1 MHCPSASVHDPELAN
16 KPDPSLVKLTDPA
29 GVAAVLPL
37 ALVTTALQLVAVP
50 TDTELGEQVTVVSV
64 VTVVIVSLVWLLLP
78 AWVLSPA

>member
-50 TDTELGEQVTVVSV
+50 TDTELGEHETDITVE
-64 VTVVIVSLVWLLLP
+64 
-78 AWVLSPA
+78 AFA